1 MCWKFWLP
9 QGLVWMT
16 QGPKGS
22 GRLRAGENKGS
33 MWLVTEPK
41 SFGVK
46 VKGDQLYP
54 ALWTPQTVYSPRNSL
69 GWNTGNSR
77 VRSLSLLQGI
87 FPTQGSNSGL
97 LHCRQIPYQL
107 SHKGIPRTLTGMGS
121 LSLLQR
127 ISRSRNRTG
136 VSCTAGG
143 FHQLSYQGSPPKNII
158 LPKINQPYN

>member
-46 VKGDQLYP
+46 VKGDQLCP
-54 ALWTPQTVYSPRNSL
+54 ALWTPRTVYSPRNSL

-97 LHCRQIPYQL
+97 LHCRQIPYSQE
-107 SHKGIPRTLTGMGS
+107 H
-121 LSLLQR
+121 
-127 ISRSRNRTG
+127 
-136 VSCTAGG
+136 
-143 FHQLSYQGSPPKNII
+143 
-158 LPKINQPYN
+158 